1 MEETLRGTAAEH
13 HRRVRRHCGHLAPW
27 DVISGSPEALRLA
40 DTVIIDSLYQDKL
53 EIAGV
58 GDTAEIN
65 GHRVR
70 VVGITRGIRSFTT
83 SPFVF
88 TSLKN
93 SLNYARLE
101 EDQTSYLL
109 VRTSGETSPEEI
121 RDRLKIAFSR
131 PRRIYEARV
140 PKQDSEQLD
149 L

>member
-1 MEETLRGTAAEH
+1 M
-13 HRRVRRHCGHLAPW
+13 
-27 DVISGSPEALRLA
+27 A

-88 TSLKN
+88 TLTLHK
-93 SLNYARLE
+93 YRLAE
-101 EDQTSYLL
+101 GSQ
-109 VRTSGETSPEEI
+109 
-121 RDRLKIAFSR
+121 AACNA
-131 PRRIYEARV
+131 PR
-140 PKQDSEQLD
+140 
-149 L
+149 